1 MLDAPLCSVCYIRTS
16 GLSQETLNQSQRGE
30 KTQQSIW
37 IELAA
42 STWNV
47 LQTASSLRGS
57 TSLWQNATDMSKLHG
72 LGYSLQ
78 LVDFT
83 NEVKLNIYYSKQWLY
98 LGPNATFLQTV
109 NDQLAIK
116 VWYDMRVEQWGM
128 EQYVQY
134 FTSLIWQGALSMA
147 RRFTYKH

>member
-1 MLDAPLCSVCYIRTS
+1 
-16 GLSQETLNQSQRGE
+16 
-30 KTQQSIW
+30 
-37 IELAA
+37 
-42 STWNV
+42 
-47 LQTASSLRGS
+47 
-57 TSLWQNATDMSKLHG
+57 MSKLHG

-116 VWYDMRVEQWGM
+116 VWYDMRVE
-128 EQYVQY
+128 
-134 FTSLIWQGALSMA
+134 
-147 RRFTYKH
+147 